1 MKKLLVVVL
10 VMAAA
15 VIGWGVLRKNQPPK
29 AAFARVARQNLVST
43 LSTNGKGEPFEWQ
56 AVRAEIGGLVTK
68 VGAKEGQAVA
78 QGAVVADVSDP
89 SLQADIDAAQ
99 AKVAEASANL
109 SALEAGGK
117 PAELAQIDADTAR
130 ARLNLQQ
137 EQRNY
142 DSLRR
147 LQEKQA
153 ATPVEVA
160 AASARLQQFQLE
172 IEGLA
177 KRRTSLVAKT
187 DVSAARARLQD
198 AETALRLAEKR
209 AVQSTVRAP
218 ISGVVY
224 QLSVRP
230 GDYVKPGD
238 LLATIGRLDRLRVRV
253 YVDEPELGRVH
264 EGDPV
269 VITWDALPDQRWQ
282 GSVERKPASIQ
293 ALGSRQVGEVVCT
306 IENPGRELTAGA
318 NVNAEIR
325 TAVAQNAL
333 VVPKEALRHD
343 AGGDYVYLLAGDHI
357 ERRPVKP
364 GISSVTQVQIVSGL
378 AEGDQ
383 VALPTEVP
391 LKPGQRVSPA

>member
-306 IENPGRELTAGA
+306 IENPRRELTAGA